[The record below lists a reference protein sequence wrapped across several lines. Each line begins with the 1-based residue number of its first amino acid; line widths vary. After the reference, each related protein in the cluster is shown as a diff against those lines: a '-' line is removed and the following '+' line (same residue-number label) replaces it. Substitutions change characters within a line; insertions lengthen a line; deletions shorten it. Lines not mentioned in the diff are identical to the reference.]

1 MEDVEAL
8 EAMTSSNGVEEVL
21 KQDVRG
27 RVRVSRERRDAV
39 LDEFEQSGM
48 SGTRFA
54 LLAGVNYQTFAGWV
68 RRRKLSRAQGAGSPA
83 PSPLTNGG
91 TVRLFEAVLGD
102 ARTSRGIGALQ
113 VELPGGSRVLIE
125 SPAQLA
131 MAAELLR
138 LVAQGGR
145 GRC

>member
-1 MEDVEAL
+1 
-8 EAMTSSNGVEEVL
+8 MTSTNGVEEVL

-39 LDEFEQSGM
+39 LDQFERSGM
-48 SGTRFA
+48 NATRFA

-68 RRRKLSRAQGAGSPA
+68 RRRRLSRAEGDGSLA
-83 PSPLTNGG
+83 QAPLTGG
-91 TVRLFEAVLGD
+91 ATVRLFEAVLGD
-102 ARTSRGIGALQ
+102 GRSSLQTGALM

-131 MAAELLR
+131 MAAELVR
-138 LVAQGGR
+138 LVAQSGR

>member
-1 MEDVEAL
+1 
-8 EAMTSSNGVEEVL
+8 MTSTNGVEEVL

-39 LDEFEQSGM
+39 LDEFARSGM
-48 SGTRFA
+48 NATRFA

-68 RRRKLSRAQGAGSPA
+68 RRRRLSRAEGDGSLM
-83 PSPLTNGG
+83 PSTSASEG

-102 ARTSRGIGALQ
+102 GHSSLQTGALM

-131 MAAELLR
+131 MAAELVR
-138 LVAQGGR
+138 LVAQSGR
-145 GRC
+145 